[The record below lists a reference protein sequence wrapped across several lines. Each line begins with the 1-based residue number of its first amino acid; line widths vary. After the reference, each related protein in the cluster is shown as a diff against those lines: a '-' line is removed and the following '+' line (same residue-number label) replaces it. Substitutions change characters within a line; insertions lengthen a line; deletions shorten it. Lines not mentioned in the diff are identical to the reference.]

1 MRLEALIRLS
11 NAIEHMEKQMEE
23 RLNIEELSRIACM
36 STFHFQRMFHMLT
49 GLTVAEYVR
58 KRKLTLAAQELA
70 STSIKVIDVALK
82 YGYDTPE
89 SFSKAFRKIHGLS
102 PSEARSE
109 GVSLKAFP
117 RISFQ
122 ISLKGDKEMDYR
134 IEEKESFTVVGKTL
148 QTHCKNGENLREIP
162 LFWQQ
167 SNQDGTVD
175 ELISL
180 AEDDKTLG
188 ICLDMNFE
196 TEQFSYMIASRAKA
210 GTTSSTYT
218 VREIPA
224 LTWAIF
230 TNIGPV
236 PTTLQKTI
244 ARVYQE
250 WFPATGFEHSGGPD
264 MEVYDAGNIMAD
276 DYKTEIWVPI
286 IKK

>member
-1 MRLEALIRLS
+1 MEALIRLS